1 MSILSYAQD
10 IYMACTCPTP
20 KAQYASKTQIKINK
34 KGLLFFCL
42 FLNTYGESLKNIDQS
57 STQIYMFYMVIM

>member
-20 KAQYASKTQIKINK
+20 KAQYASKTQIKNK
-34 KGLLFFCL
+34 LKRVGFFFL